1 MDPTSRGWKL
11 LNLAVGDSEKN
22 NNTRGVIIFLV
33 DETPNIIEFV
43 VAFDDEKSV

>member
-22 NNTRGVIIFLV
+22 NNTAVV